1 MSAVPPPSSAAALGG
16 QENAD
21 KSVARTPRSWKVASK
36 EKKAEIVPKILDAYL
51 GTEGVPGKTM
61 KQISKDMGLTTRLL
75 YRWMLTG
82 LGDEKYQEK
91 VTECL
96 VARIADADDELE
108 AAKDAIEVQKW
119 REIARF
125 RRMDFERRRP
135 ALYGP
140 KAVVAGVGV
149 LVIDGE
155 LQASMTELLDRI
167 RPQEKLIVNVDADAV

>member
-1 MSAVPPPSSAAALGG
+1 MSAAPPSSSAAALG
-16 QENAD
+16 EHKNAD
-21 KSVARTPRSWKVASK
+21 KSVARTARKRRDADSLLPA
-36 EKKAEIVPKILDAYL
+36 ILDAYL
-51 GTEGVPGKTM
+51 GTDAKPGKNM
-61 KQISKDMGLTTRLL
+61 KQVSKDMAIPTRTL
-75 YRWMLTG
+75 YRYMLGG

-167 RPQEKLIVNVDADAV
+167 RPQEKLIASPDADAG

>member
-1 MSAVPPPSSAAALGG
+1 MSAVPLPPSAAEVGGNESAG
-16 QENAD
+16 
-21 KSVARTPRSWKVASK
+21 KSVSRAARKKNTPKVI
-36 EKKAEIVPKILDAYL
+36 KAELLPTILDAYL
-51 GTEGVPGKTM
+51 GTDYRPGKSI
-61 KQISKDMGLTTRLL
+61 KQLSKDMGIRTRQL

-108 AAKDAIEVQKW
+108 AAKDPVEVQKW

-140 KAVVAGVGV
+140 KATVVPVGV
-149 LVIDGE
+149 LAVDSE
-155 LQASMTELLDRI
+155 LMESMTKLLEAATG
-167 RPQEKLIVNVDADAV
+167 PKLVKGETLDADAS

>member
-21 KSVARTPRSWKVASK
+21 KSVARTP
-36 EKKAEIVPKILDAYL
+36 KKKRDADSLLPAILDAYL
-51 GTEGVPGKTM
+51 GTDTKPGKNM
-61 KQISKDMGLTTRLL
+61 KQVSKDMQIPTRTL
-75 YRWMLTG
+75 YRYMLGG

-167 RPQEKLIVNVDADAV
+167 RPQEKLIVNVDADAG